1 MAKVTLVSWTHDPLR
16 VIHAMTQNMAGNIIT
31 DLSEIEETDALATI
45 EQLKKTTLSGP
56 FEFVTF
62 VFQVEQIPRALTHQL
77 VRTRIG
83 SYSQESL
90 RFVAKTGD
98 RFHYDLPV
106 SVYEDS
112 VLKAEYE
119 YVMKTISC
127 GYNRL
132 IEMGAATEDARG
144 VLPINVL
151 TNIGVKWDLKT
162 LIGVAEVRLCHQS
175 QLHWK
180 SVIEQMKAEIAK
192 KVHPAIA
199 DLLRPYCLNHEGRC
213 GFQSIYDRKCPHQQK
228 KEINGMLHAA
238 GCDNLYEEKR

>member
-31 DLSEIEETDALATI
+31 DFSEIKEEDALATI
-45 EQLKKTTLSGP
+45 EQLRKTTLSGP
-56 FEFVTF
+56 FEFVNF
-62 VFQVEQIPRALTHQL
+62 VFQIQAVPRALTHQL

-98 RFHYDLPV
+98 QFGYDLPLRV
-106 SVYEDS
+106 HDDPA
-112 VLKAEYE
+112 LKAQYMD
-119 YVMKTISC
+119 VMKTISG

-162 LIGVAEVRLCHQS
+162 LIGISEVRLCSQS
-175 QLHWK
+175 QGHWL
-180 SVIEQMKAEIAK
+180 SVVRQIKEEISA
-192 KVHPAIA
+192 KVHPALA
-199 DLLRPYCLNHEGRC
+199 DLLNPYCVNHDGRC
-213 GFQSIYDRKCPHQQK
+213 GFLSIYDRPCPRRRM
-228 KEINGMLHAA
+228 E
-238 GCDNLYEEKR
+238 